1 MKNIWSGFCHVL
13 HQSFNRQNMSASTW
27 ILGFTPQRQDYAQRA
42 PDALTEAITDL
53 ADTQGEGAGDMEN
66 WDGWLKFENSLI
78 FFEQNFHKPY
88 EFDWG
93 H

>member
-1 MKNIWSGFCHVL
+1 
-13 HQSFNRQNMSASTW
+13 MSASTW

-66 WDGWLKFENSLI
+66 WDGWLKFFKIHS
-78 FFEQNFHKPY
+78 FFLSRTFTSVRFASQPY